1 MSTRKIDVK
10 RVVSSIEDFAAL
22 EHWLSV
28 KNGRIIGV
36 TAVYHGLQ
44 VLYRLPIDDEE

>member
-1 MSTRKIDVK
+1 MRELNVK
-10 RVVSSIEDFAAL
+10 KVISSVNDFAAL

-44 VLYRLPIDDEE
+44 VSYRLPIR